1 MAGNDPLSDAL
12 SAVDNAESVGKLI
25 QTVTP
30 ASNEIGS
37 VLEVFYDRGYIDGFE
52 IVEDGRAGQFEVEL
66 KGAINECGSVN
77 PRYATGADGYEK
89 WEKRFLPAR
98 DYGTLVVTT
107 SHGIMSHYDA
117 REAGVGGQVIAYVY

>member
-1 MAGNDPLSDAL
+1 MTANDPLSDAV
-12 SAVDNAESVGKLI
+12 SGIDNAEGVGHLKH
-25 QTVTP
+25 TVEP
-30 ASNEIGS
+30 ASNMVGS

-52 IVEDGRAGQFEVEL
+52 FVDDGKAGRFEVEL
-66 KGAINECGSVN
+66 KGAINDCGPVK
-77 PRYATGADGYEK
+77 PRYSAGADEFEK

-117 REAGVGGQVIAYVY
+117 RERGVGGQVIAYVY